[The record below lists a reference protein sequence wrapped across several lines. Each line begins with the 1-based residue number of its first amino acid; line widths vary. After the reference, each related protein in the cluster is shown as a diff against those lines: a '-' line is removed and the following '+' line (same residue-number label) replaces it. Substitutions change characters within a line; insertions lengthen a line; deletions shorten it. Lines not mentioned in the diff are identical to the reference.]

1 MKIINKQKDAKPSNI
16 TLNELGKAMS
26 QVDLTSVPPEK
37 VRHAVFDQ
45 FMRVME
51 GSLQCG
57 ETAYQ
62 IKQSRKLREKLGKI
76 I

>member
-1 MKIINKQKDAKPSNI
+1 MKITNKQKDAKPSNI

-37 VRHAVFDQ
+37 IQHAVFDQ

-51 GSLQCG
+51 GSIQCG

-62 IKQSRKLREKLGKI
+62 IKQSRKLRAKLGKTL
-76 I
+76 